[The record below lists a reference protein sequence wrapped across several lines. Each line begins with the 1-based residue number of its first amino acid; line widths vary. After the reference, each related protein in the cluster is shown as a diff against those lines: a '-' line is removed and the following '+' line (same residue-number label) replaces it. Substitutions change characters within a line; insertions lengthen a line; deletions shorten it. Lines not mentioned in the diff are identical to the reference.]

1 MLITVT
7 LEGVLSTLL
16 LAEIELF
23 ELRTTDNDSDIR

>member
-16 LAEIELF
+16 LTEIELF
-23 ELRTTDNDSDIR
+23 QLRATDNDSDIR

>member
-16 LAEIELF
+16 LTEIELF
-23 ELRTTDNDSDIR
+23 QLRATDHDSDIR